1 MNFQDLLTKIRSID
15 ESDNTSTS
23 PTDTMLTGSQAIG
36 GDPTDDFIKDVS
48 ATECGGM
55 MTQMSP
61 QKQQDNVTMNVSMN
75 GSGTG
80 GIRDLMSILKNIEQ
94 SDNKDID
101 VVVGGEMDTMPT
113 EEFANE
119 PNVQTAPVS
128 AVTPTGNDLA
138 SKGGEAPKV
147 NGGGNPMREALVQK
161 LSAHYQSIKEA
172 QGPAMPD
179 QPINRITQN
188 VKPQANRPGLAPGG
202 DPKLYDIQ
210 VWLNNERGY
219 NLKTD
224 GLNGPATKQAYDKS
238 MNFHTTSQNLDNPR
252 TASVAQAI
260 GGAIGG
266 GIDWIETA
274 WRNLKQ
280 GFNNSSP
287 AAPPQMPKEGIEE
300 GGITLRTNADGNLEP
315 DPNGHTI
322 EKQMALNQQ
331 VQAQQGAAVGTTAS
345 AEPAGEK
352 DLGNGFVLTSIE
364 AFGST
369 RPAVLDT
376 QSNTYFILNKTETGS
391 AIARTPAPYLTIKDG
406 QTGAS
411 MGGPM
416 TNAAM
421 KKAGLIK
428 EAKEDKFDALKHVKN
443 PTKGE
448 KEAAKDVKRSSYK
461 DRADMLKSAEADG
474 RLKD

>member
-15 ESDNTSTS
+15 ESDNTPTS

-55 MTQMSP
+55 MNQMSP

-94 SDNKDID
+94 SDNKDIG
-101 VVVGGEMDTMPT
+101 VVFGADEDASSGATSSGSIATIPT

-119 PNVQTAPVS
+119 PNVQTAPAS

-147 NGGGNPMREALVQK
+147 NGGGNPMREAILQK
-161 LSAHYQSIKEA
+161 LSAHYQSIKEESPRTSLA
-172 QGPAMPD
+172 GKVDPVRSPEVQ
-179 QPINRITQN
+179 QKTQTIA
-188 VKPQANRPGLAPGG
+188 PQANRPGLAPNG
-202 DPKLYDIQ
+202 DPKLWDIQ
-210 VWLNNERGY
+210 YELQKKGY
-219 NLKTD
+219 KIKAD
-224 GLNGPATKQAYDKS
+224 GLNGPATEKAAMMAGMIHDTTQDTANPTAASGGFDIG
-238 MNFHTTSQNLDNPR
+238 HT
-252 TASVAQAI
+252 I
-260 GGAIGG
+260 GSGIG
-266 GIDWIETA
+266 WIETA

-280 GFNNSSP
+280 GFS
-287 AAPPQMPKEGIEE
+287 AGKAGLEE
-300 GGITLRTNADGNLEP
+300 
-315 DPNGHTI
+315 
-322 EKQMALNQQ
+322 
-331 VQAQQGAAVGTTAS
+331 
-345 AEPAGEK
+345 AGEEVQQQ

-428 EAKEDKFDALKHVKN
+428 EAS
-443 PTKGE
+443 GE
-448 KEAAKDVKRSSYK
+448 KKTMSRAAKGHEKYGKEGMQALAKAGREGK
-461 DRADMLKSAEADG
+461 DLDKVREKYNKYD
-474 RLKD
+474 